1 MRGRAKTGGTLVA
14 YESNSN
20 PGEIGFAL
28 LLLEARPPVEQGKAT
43 WGTSGKVRKDER
55 EKGGSIEM
63 LRNIEAVYEG
73 GVLKPLSPLK
83 LKEREKV
90 RLTLEKEESVVRT
103 TSGMFT
109 GLNDII
115 IDEIALPP
123 KFLFEKS

>member
-1 MRGRAKTGGTLVA
+1 MVA

-20 PGEIGFAL
+20 PGEICFAL
-28 LLLEARPPVEQGKAT
+28 LPLEARPQAEQGKAA
-43 WGTSGKVRKDER
+43 WDTSGKVRKDER

-63 LRNIEAVYEG
+63 LKNIEAVYEG